1 MRNQRPRKVSAKEF
15 GFQKKKL
22 GMLEIKNS
30 SESDLKKCTQWKEST
45 IGSTKQKKKNAE
57 LGNKVSD
64 NHKGE
69 QSSHHP

>member
-1 MRNQRPRKVSAKEF
+1 
-15 GFQKKKL
+15 
-22 GMLEIKNS
+22 MLEIKNS

-57 LGNKVSD
+57 LGNKFSD

-69 QSSHHP
+69 QSRHHP